1 MLFDRIK
8 AFIIDMFMIMMP
20 ISYFITYI
28 IAGSKEAFQHSYLK
42 NLPSI
47 IFSIIIIFLIY
58 KFDQTLGM
66 RAYNLKVK
74 FKKKSLWIVI
84 LRYLIFLISAALFL
98 PLFFAF
104 FDKENRSLWDIATGS
119 KVIRVEAN

>member
-28 IAGSKEAFQHSYLK
+28 IAGSKETFQHSYLK

-74 FKKKSLWIVI
+74 FKKKSLFIVV

-104 FDKENRSLWDIATGS
+104 FDKEKRTLWDIATGS